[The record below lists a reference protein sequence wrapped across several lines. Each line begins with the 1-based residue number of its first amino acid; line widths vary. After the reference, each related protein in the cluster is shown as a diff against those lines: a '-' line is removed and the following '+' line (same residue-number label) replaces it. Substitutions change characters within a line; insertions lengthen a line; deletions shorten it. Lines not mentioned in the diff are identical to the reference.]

1 MEKAVSL
8 HPATVV
14 VVLTV
19 GGAAFG
25 VLGII
30 LAVPAVVVA
39 TILVG
44 VTLWK
49 PCSGSAS
56 GARKR
61 CLVCN
66 LLLRSVHTVATD
78 RHTSLHVCTVPGWT
92 RTTPW
97 RGLLSRRPD
106 GHGGP
111 EGALDDQLIAGSY
124 TCPLAT

>member
-8 HPATVV
+8 HLATVV

-44 VTLWK
+44 VALWK

-66 LLLRSVHTVATD
+66 LLLRSVRTVATD

-97 RGLLSRRPD
+97 RGFYL
-106 GHGGP
+106 GAQTVTGGP
-111 EGALDDQLIAGSY
+111 RARLM
-124 TCPLAT
+124 TN

>member
-49 PCSGSAS
+49 PC
-56 GARKR
+56 
-61 CLVCN
+61 
-66 LLLRSVHTVATD
+66 
-78 RHTSLHVCTVPGWT
+78 
-92 RTTPW
+92 
-97 RGLLSRRPD
+97 
-106 GHGGP
+106 
-111 EGALDDQLIAGSY
+111 
-124 TCPLAT
+124 